1 MRTTRAVEHDPEKW
15 VPVFR
20 ERSCSALGV
29 LLLVLCSLAGFDVRP
44 AASEIYRPWCAQ
56 YYSSSGNGATNCG
69 FTSYEQCMMTATPGS
84 GAFCVQNPWYLAYGP
99 GQPGP
104 GTAVPSKRPR
114 R

>member
-15 VPVFR
+15 VPVFG

-29 LLLVLCSLAGFDVRP
+29 LLLLCALAVFDIRP

-56 YYSSSGNGATNCG
+56 YYSSSGNGGTNCG
-69 FTSYEQCMMTATPGS
+69 FTSFEQCMMTATPGS

-104 GTAVPSKRPR
+104 GTAAPSKRPR